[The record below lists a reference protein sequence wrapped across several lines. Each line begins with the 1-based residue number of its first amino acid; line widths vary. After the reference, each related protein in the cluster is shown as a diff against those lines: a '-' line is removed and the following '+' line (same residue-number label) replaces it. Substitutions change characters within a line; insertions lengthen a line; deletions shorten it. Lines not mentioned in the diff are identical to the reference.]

1 MRDSLNLLLFSFLNN
16 QIFFFIS
23 LVYISDTNL
32 LSGGAMDIKGPRK
45 NMEAKIFWLQVYLF
59 SGLHIV
65 LKKFHMLLGRA
76 AQFAEELHF
85 RLFGP
90 EHYR

>member
-1 MRDSLNLLLFSFLNN
+1 LNN

-32 LSGGAMDIKGPRK
+32 LSGGAMDTKGPRK
-45 NMEAKIFWLQVYLF
+45 NLEAKIFWLQVYLL

-65 LKKFHMLLGRA
+65 LKKFRMLLSKA
-76 AQFAEELHF
+76 VQCAKELHF
-85 RLFGP
+85 RLFGR
-90 EHYR
+90 EGDR